1 MINIEEK
8 DITNKLNNITLE
20 NSNIKRTNFINNLL
34 SLEEKNYKVTIKIF
48 LLKIAKY
55 ELLKKNVDEDEYDS
69 KLEEISKLKYEQ
81 ITVRQ
86 QINEMIQELIYSNI

>member
-1 MINIEEK
+1 LINIEEK